1 MARADVYRTYSEQCD
16 DLEEE
21 LGKNYGELAN
31 QLIPKIW
38 VLLQR
43 IKDLEEV
50 VYSGKA

>member
-1 MARADVYRTYSEQCD
+1 MGRSDVYRTYREQCD

-21 LGKNYGELAN
+21 LGKNHGDLAT

-43 IKDLEEV
+43 IKDLEEI
-50 VYSGKA
+50 VYNGKA